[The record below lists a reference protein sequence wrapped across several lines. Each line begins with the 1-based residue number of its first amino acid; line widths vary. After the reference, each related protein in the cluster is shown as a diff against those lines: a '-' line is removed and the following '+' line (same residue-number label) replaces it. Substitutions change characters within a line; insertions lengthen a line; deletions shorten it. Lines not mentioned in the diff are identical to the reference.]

1 VVDAGAQRLT
11 AREPHVQQLPLGVR
25 LRERA
30 TFETFQP
37 GANLEPLR
45 HLEDLADGRP
55 GIAWVW
61 GPPGSGRSHLLQ
73 AVCARASGATRS
85 ACLSMPELRPA
96 GAAALLGWTGF
107 GALCLDDLEAV
118 VGDPAFERAL
128 FSLFLDTQERAA
140 VLVAA
145 ASAAPAALPWSLA
158 DLGSRFGASA
168 VFQVRPLEDEDQLA
182 ALRARAA
189 ARGLELPEETAR
201 YLQRRMPRDM
211 PSLCAVLDALDVA
224 SMAAQRRITVPFIRE
239 VLGEP

>member
-1 VVDAGAQRLT
+1 M
-11 AREPHVQQLPLGVR
+11 QQLPLGVR

-45 HLEDLADGRP
+45 HLEGLADGRP
-55 GIAWVW
+55 GIAWIW
-61 GPPGSGRSHLLQ
+61 GPVGSGRSHLLQ
-73 AVCARASGATRS
+73 AVCARAAGAARS

-107 GALCLDDLEAV
+107 GALCLDDLDAV
-118 VGDPAFERAL
+118 VGDRAFERAL

-140 VLVAA
+140 VLVVA
-145 ASAAPAALPWSLA
+145 ASAAPAGLRWSLA
-158 DLGSRFGASA
+158 DLGSRFGGSA
-168 VFQVRPLEDEDQLA
+168 VFQLRPLEDEDQVA

-211 PSLCAVLDALDVA
+211 VSLCAVLDALDTA